1 MDESMIIAIDIG
13 NTIID
18 VGIFQGNQIIKRVKL
33 STRKEA
39 TKSEYASLLY
49 PYISQFKGKIKGA
62 IISCVVPTL
71 TSRFVELAKEWSQKV
86 LVVNGSISTGLK
98 ILYKIEELGADRIA
112 DAVAV
117 IHYYSLPAI
126 VVDFGTALTI
136 EVITEKREY
145 LGGVIIPGMS
155 ISLSSLYEKTS
166 LLSPVRLSIPDSMI
180 GKNTSESIRAGI
192 IYGYASLVEGMV
204 KKLSSIFSKNP
215 QVIFTGGDSELIS
228 QVVEIEHIVD
238 PLLTLKGLKILF
250 EINKGG

>member
-1 MDESMIIAIDIG
+1 MIIAIDIG

-49 PYISQFKGKIKGA
+49 PYISPFKGKIKGA

-71 TSRFVELAKEWSQKV
+71 TSRFVELAKEWNEKV

-98 ILYKIEELGADRIA
+98 ILYQRVEELGADRIA